1 MAYRTL
7 ESMRTELLARL
18 GMGGMGASGGA
29 NLTLIDSFLR
39 NGQAQLY
46 RMQDWKHLIDY
57 EDKTLGT
64 DQNLLDYPTSGV
76 MNGSTCARDKRVL
89 RLEYLYNG
97 QWLELTEGITTEMWS
112 TMETLAS
119 PVRYERYSQL
129 LIYPKADQT
138 YTVRVWFVAD
148 LGAFTENDH
157 VATLDD
163 EMVFLHALANAKAH
177 YRQPDAQ
184 TYQGQL
190 NTMLASL
197 RGQSFGSNSVY
208 RRGSGGAPD
217 RKPAVVGRDV

>member
-7 ESMRTELLARL
+7 EALRTELLARL
-18 GMGGMGASGGA
+18 GMGAMGASGGA

-57 EDKTLGT
+57 QDKTLGT
-64 DQNLLDYPTSGV
+64 DQNLLDYPNAGV
-76 MNGSTCARDKRVL
+76 MSGGTAERDKRIL
-89 RLEYLYNG
+89 RVEYEYNG

-112 TMETLAS
+112 TMDTLAS
-119 PVRYERYSQL
+119 PVRYERYAQ
-129 LIYPKADQT
+129 IMVYPKADQP
-138 YTVRVWFVAD
+138 YTVRIWFVAD
-148 LGAFTENDH
+148 LGRFTQDDDE
-157 VATLDD
+157 ATLDD
-163 EMVFLHALANAKAH
+163 EMILLHALANAKAH
-177 YRQPDAQ
+177 YRQPDAA

-190 NTMLASL
+190 NTLLASL

-208 RRGSGGAPD
+208 RRGDGGAPD